1 MIKLKCRKMWYKKIL
16 QFLPTNTQITEFEVD
31 KQFYDI
37 GCDIQY
43 DFNKLYLFLKDKV
56 TFTYNPDMGTIQI

>member
-1 MIKLKCRKMWYKKIL
+1 MWYKKIL